1 MTSTQS
7 STLDDAYFDRN
18 LLALAF
24 ARLALAAGW
33 PAGMKENPDDPAW
46 PVLYVDTPHG
56 QVSWHL
62 PADEVDLAV
71 WPVYA
76 GTWDGH
82 DLHEKRRRILAIGVA
97 LSPGS

>member
-1 MTSTQS
+1 MSQTQS

-24 ARLALAAGW
+24 ARMALDRGWTAGVRTD
-33 PAGMKENPDDPAW
+33 PDDPDW
-46 PVLYVDTPHG
+46 PILYVDTPHG

-62 PADEVDLAV
+62 PAREFDLSA
-71 WPVYA
+71 WPAYP

-82 DLHEKRRRILAIGVA
+82 DLEEKRRRILAA
-97 LSPGS
+97 ASTQS